1 MGNTYQTRGVIGNV
15 GLPVSGGIIREEHLN
30 NEFTNIIAA
39 FNAST
44 GHAHNGTDSPRV
56 TTLGANSELGT
67 TTTAI
72 TPGSATIDVG
82 TTGNKFRDA
91 FYSGTVDAAI
101 VKTAKLIDTN
111 GRDSIILSATST
123 AVNQFTAAN
132 SATGNDITLS
142 ATGSDTNVSMVLTPK
157 GSGLVKLAKDD
168 LAIGGTA
175 VTTTAAELN
184 VLDGDVTSIGTTA
197 VAGGD
202 GIITNDNGTMRSTS
216 VDTFDTYLSQT
227 QKELTNKTL
236 TSPTITTPQIN
247 DTSADHQYV
256 FAVSE
261 LAADRTVTLPLLT
274 GDDEFV
280 FKDHTQT
287 LTNKT
292 LTTTN
297 GINTGTGFVGIKN
310 GGSQSELRLYCEY
323 QNAHYLALQA
333 PAHGVFG
340 SGNKTLT
347 FPALNDTLVSR
358 TSTDTLTNKTID
370 VDDNPVSNIEVDN
383 FKASAI
389 VIESEGIGSNDN
401 DTTLPTSAAVKD
413 YVDTQVSGIS
423 ADIEGVTAGT
433 GLSGGGTT
441 GTVTLNID
449 TSITADLSTAQ
460 TLTNKTLTSPKIN
473 ENVALSSTATEL
485 NRLDGAF
492 VGSASASKAVI
503 LSSGGNFINDI
514 GSFKTQGFIDQGEY
528 NSLSAGTHTLD
539 WTNHGYIVILLT
551 GNVTL
556 VMGLPALVG
565 GTGNESGV
573 SAAAYCTLKVVQD
586 GTGSRSITWPSSSV
600 LKWAGGTAPTLTG
613 TANSCDVFTFFCHDT
628 AANGSLGSWYGFTAG
643 LNVS

>member
-44 GHAHNGTDSPRV
+44 GHVHNGTDSPRV

-82 TTGNKFRDA
+82 TSGNKFRDA

-123 AVNQFTAAN
+123 AVNQFTAIN

-168 LAIGGTA
+168 LAIDGTA

-202 GIITNDNGTMRSTS
+202 GIITSDNGTMRSTS

-227 QKELTNKTL
+227 TKTLTNKTL

-433 GLSGGGTT
+433 GLTGGGTSGTVSIAIDNTVATLT
-441 GTVTLNID
+441 GT
-449 TSITADLSTAQ
+449 Q
-460 TLTNKTLTSPKIN
+460 TLTNKHLGVTTEEYLSAGNMGSSKTL
-473 ENVALSSTATEL
+473 L
-485 NRLDGAF
+485 LDDDVIIEGTLDQTNCTITFNKTYAG
-492 VGSASASKAVI
+492 GSQMYGWTI
-503 LSSGGNFINDI
+503 LLKQGSGGN
-514 GSFKTQGFIDQGEY
+514 KT
-528 NSLSAGTHTLD
+528 
-539 WTNHGYIVILLT
+539 V
-551 GNVTL
+551 
-556 VMGLPALVG
+556 
-565 GTGNESGV
+565 
-573 SAAAYCTLKVVQD
+573 
-586 GTGSRSITWPSSSV
+586 TWPANI
-600 LKWAGGTAPTLTG
+600 KWADGGNAPTLSTV
-613 TANSCDVFTFFCHDT
+613 ADRYDVFSFIALSGGTI
-628 AANGSLGSWYGFTAG
+628 WGFHSGTDQY
-643 LNVS
+643 

>member
-44 GHAHNGTDSPRV
+44 GHVHNGTDSPRV

-82 TTGNKFRDA
+82 TSGNKFRDA

-123 AVNQFTAAN
+123 AVNQFTAIN

-168 LAIGGTA
+168 LAIDGTA

-197 VAGGD
+197 VVGGD

-247 DTSADHQYV
+247 DTSANHQYV

-297 GINTGTGFVGIKN
+297 SINTGTGFVAIKN
-310 GGSQSELRLYCEY
+310 GGARSELRLYCET
-323 QNAHYLALQA
+323 NNLHYLALQA
-333 PAHGVFG
+333 PPHGTFG
-340 SGNKTLT
+340 GNPTLT
-347 FPALNDTLVSR
+347 FPTPPLSGSDTLVSR
-358 TSTDTLTNKTID
+358 TSTDTLTNKTFNA
-370 VDDNPVSNIEVDN
+370 DNSSSGNTLSNVAVSHL
-383 FKASAI
+383 AGSAL
-389 VIESEGIGSNDN
+389 VTESEGIGSNDN

-433 GLSGGGTT
+433 GLTGGGTSGTVSIAIDNTVATLT
-441 GTVTLNID
+441 GT
-449 TSITADLSTAQ
+449 Q
-460 TLTNKTLTSPKIN
+460 TLTNKHLGVTTEEYLSAGNMGSTKTL
-473 ENVALSSTATEL
+473 L
-485 NRLDGAF
+485 LDDDVIIEGTLDQTNCTITFNKTYAG
-492 VGSASASKAVI
+492 GSQMYGWTI
-503 LSSGGNFINDI
+503 LLKQGSGGN
-514 GSFKTQGFIDQGEY
+514 KT
-528 NSLSAGTHTLD
+528 
-539 WTNHGYIVILLT
+539 V
-551 GNVTL
+551 
-556 VMGLPALVG
+556 
-565 GTGNESGV
+565 
-573 SAAAYCTLKVVQD
+573 
-586 GTGSRSITWPSSSV
+586 TWPAGI
-600 LKWAGGTAPTLTG
+600 KWADGGNAPTLSTV
-613 TANSCDVFTFFCHDT
+613 ADRYDVFSFIALSGGTI
-628 AANGSLGSWYGFTAG
+628 WGFHSGTDQY
-643 LNVS
+643 

>member
-82 TTGNKFRDA
+82 TSGNKFRDA

-175 VTTTAAELN
+175 VTTSADELN
-184 VLDGDVTSIGTTA
+184 ILDGDVTSIGTTA

-227 QKELTNKTL
+227 TKTLTNKTL
-236 TSPTITTPQIN
+236 TAPVISTISNTGTLTLPTSTDTLVGRATTDTLTNKTLTTATLTTSVFSGISTTASGNLQVKPATNILEIRGDDDPNYTGVAGQIKLNCHKNSHGQIIEAQPHSAGVTNTMLLPQGSN
-247 DTSADHQYV
+247 STL
-256 FAVSE
+256 VSE
-261 LAADRTVTLPLLT
+261 IA
-274 GDDEFV
+274 
-280 FKDHTQT
+280 TQT

-292 LTTTN
+292 LTSPVL
-297 GINTGTGFVGIKN
+297 NTGVS
-310 GGSQSELRLYCEY
+310 GS
-323 QNAHYLALQA
+323 
-333 PAHGVFG
+333 
-340 SGNKTLT
+340 
-347 FPALNDTLVSR
+347 
-358 TSTDTLTNKTID
+358 
-370 VDDNPVSNIEVDN
+370 
-383 FKASAI
+383 
-389 VIESEGIGSNDN
+389 
-401 DTTLPTSAAVKD
+401 AVKD
-413 YVDTQVSGIS
+413 EDDMASNSATHLATQQSIKAYVDAEVSSIQG
-423 ADIEGVTAGT
+423 DIEGVTAGT

-449 TSITADLSTAQ
+449 TSVTADLSTAQ
-460 TLTNKTLTSPKIN
+460 TLTNKHLGVTSEEYISLGNMGSSQALNLDADVVFVGTLNSTTCSITFTETFDNTKAYGFTLMLLQDGTGNRAATWPSSIRWADGGQAP
-473 ENVALSSTATEL
+473 ALSSTA
-485 NRLDGAF
+485 
-492 VGSASASKAVI
+492 
-503 LSSGGNFINDI
+503 
-514 GSFKTQGFIDQGEY
+514 
-528 NSLSAGTHTLD
+528 
-539 WTNHGYIVILLT
+539 
-551 GNVTL
+551 
-556 VMGLPALVG
+556 
-565 GTGNESGV
+565 
-573 SAAAYCTLKVVQD
+573 
-586 GTGSRSITWPSSSV
+586 SRY
-600 LKWAGGTAPTLTG
+600 
-613 TANSCDVFTFFCHDT
+613 DVFTFITYDAGANYHGFH
-628 AANGSLGSWYGFTAG
+628 AATNQY
-643 LNVS
+643 

>member
-44 GHAHNGTDSPRV
+44 GHDHNGTDSPRV

-82 TTGNKFRDA
+82 TSGNKFRDA

-123 AVNQFTAAN
+123 AVNQFTAIN

-197 VAGGD
+197 VVGGD

-247 DTSADHQYV
+247 DTSANHQYV

-261 LAADRTVTLPLLT
+261 LAADRTVTLPLLGGNDT
-274 GDDEFV
+274 FV
-280 FKDHTQT
+280 FASHTQT
-287 LTNKT
+287 L
-292 LTTTN
+292 
-297 GINTGTGFVGIKN
+297 
-310 GGSQSELRLYCEY
+310 
-323 QNAHYLALQA
+323 
-333 PAHGVFG
+333 
-340 SGNKTLT
+340 
-347 FPALNDTLVSR
+347 D
-358 TSTDTLTNKTID
+358 NKTID
-370 VDDNPVSNIEVDN
+370 
-383 FKASAI
+383 
-389 VIESEGIGSNDN
+389 
-401 DTTLPTSAAVKD
+401 
-413 YVDTQVSGIS
+413 
-423 ADIEGVTAGT
+423 
-433 GLSGGGTT
+433 GGT
-441 GTVTLNID
+441 
-449 TSITADLSTAQ
+449 
-460 TLTNKTLTSPKIN
+460 
-473 ENVALSSTATEL
+473 
-485 NRLDGAF
+485 
-492 VGSASASKAVI
+492 
-503 LSSGGNFINDI
+503 
-514 GSFKTQGFIDQGEY
+514 Y
-528 NSLSAGTHTLD
+528 
-539 WTNHGYIVILLT
+539 
-551 GNVTL
+551 
-556 VMGLPALVG
+556 
-565 GTGNESGV
+565 
-573 SAAAYCTLKVVQD
+573 
-586 GTGSRSITWPSSSV
+586 
-600 LKWAGGTAPTLTG
+600 
-613 TANSCDVFTFFCHDT
+613 
-628 AANGSLGSWYGFTAG
+628 
-643 LNVS
+643 

>member
-82 TTGNKFRDA
+82 TSGNKFRDA

-101 VKTAKLIDTN
+101 VKTAKLVDTN

-227 QKELTNKTL
+227 TKTLTNKTL
-236 TSPTITTPQIN
+236 TAPVISTISNTGTLTLPTSTDTLVGRATTDTLTNKTLTTATLTTSVFSGISTTASGNLQVKPATNILEIRGDDDPNYTGVAGQIKLNCHKNSHGQIIEAQPHSAGVTNTMLLPQGSN
-247 DTSADHQYV
+247 STL
-256 FAVSE
+256 VSE
-261 LAADRTVTLPLLT
+261 IA
-274 GDDEFV
+274 
-280 FKDHTQT
+280 TQT

-292 LTTTN
+292 LTSPVL
-297 GINTGTGFVGIKN
+297 NTGVS
-310 GGSQSELRLYCEY
+310 GS
-323 QNAHYLALQA
+323 
-333 PAHGVFG
+333 
-340 SGNKTLT
+340 
-347 FPALNDTLVSR
+347 
-358 TSTDTLTNKTID
+358 
-370 VDDNPVSNIEVDN
+370 
-383 FKASAI
+383 
-389 VIESEGIGSNDN
+389 
-401 DTTLPTSAAVKD
+401 AVKD
-413 YVDTQVSGIS
+413 EDDMASNSATHLATQQSIKAYVDAEVSSIQG
-423 ADIEGVTAGT
+423 DIEGVTAGT

-449 TSITADLSTAQ
+449 TSVTADLSTAQ
-460 TLTNKTLTSPKIN
+460 TLTNKHLGVTSEEYISLGNMGSSQALNLDADVVFVGTLNSTTCSITFTETFDNTKAYGFTLMLLQDGTGNRAATWPSSIRWADGGQAP
-473 ENVALSSTATEL
+473 ALSSTA
-485 NRLDGAF
+485 
-492 VGSASASKAVI
+492 
-503 LSSGGNFINDI
+503 
-514 GSFKTQGFIDQGEY
+514 
-528 NSLSAGTHTLD
+528 
-539 WTNHGYIVILLT
+539 
-551 GNVTL
+551 
-556 VMGLPALVG
+556 
-565 GTGNESGV
+565 
-573 SAAAYCTLKVVQD
+573 
-586 GTGSRSITWPSSSV
+586 SRY
-600 LKWAGGTAPTLTG
+600 
-613 TANSCDVFTFFCHDT
+613 DVFTFITYDAGANYHGFH
-628 AANGSLGSWYGFTAG
+628 AATNQY
-643 LNVS
+643 

>member
-82 TTGNKFRDA
+82 TSGNKFRDA

-101 VKTAKLIDTN
+101 VKTAKLVDTN

-202 GIITNDNGTMRSTS
+202 GIITSDAGVMRSTS

-227 QKELTNKTL
+227 TKTLTNKTL
-236 TSPTITTPQIN
+236 TAPVISTISNTGTLTLPTSTDTLVGRATTDTLTNKTLTTATLTTSVFSGISTTASGNLQVKPATNILEIRGDDDPNYTGVAGQIKLNCHKNSHGQIIEAQPHSAGVTNTMLLPQGSN
-247 DTSADHQYV
+247 STL
-256 FAVSE
+256 VSE
-261 LAADRTVTLPLLT
+261 IA
-274 GDDEFV
+274 
-280 FKDHTQT
+280 TQT

-292 LTTTN
+292 LTSPVL
-297 GINTGTGFVGIKN
+297 NTGVS
-310 GGSQSELRLYCEY
+310 GS
-323 QNAHYLALQA
+323 
-333 PAHGVFG
+333 
-340 SGNKTLT
+340 
-347 FPALNDTLVSR
+347 
-358 TSTDTLTNKTID
+358 
-370 VDDNPVSNIEVDN
+370 
-383 FKASAI
+383 
-389 VIESEGIGSNDN
+389 
-401 DTTLPTSAAVKD
+401 AVKD
-413 YVDTQVSGIS
+413 EDDMASNSATHLATQQSIKAYVDAEVSSIQG
-423 ADIEGVTAGT
+423 DIEGVTAGT

-449 TSITADLSTAQ
+449 TSVTADLSTAQ
-460 TLTNKTLTSPKIN
+460 TLTNKHLGVTSEEYISLGNMGSSQALNLDADVVFVGTLNSTTCSITFTETFDNTKAYGFTLMLLQDGTGNRAATWPSSIRWADGGQAP
-473 ENVALSSTATEL
+473 ALSSTA
-485 NRLDGAF
+485 
-492 VGSASASKAVI
+492 
-503 LSSGGNFINDI
+503 
-514 GSFKTQGFIDQGEY
+514 
-528 NSLSAGTHTLD
+528 
-539 WTNHGYIVILLT
+539 
-551 GNVTL
+551 
-556 VMGLPALVG
+556 
-565 GTGNESGV
+565 
-573 SAAAYCTLKVVQD
+573 
-586 GTGSRSITWPSSSV
+586 SRY
-600 LKWAGGTAPTLTG
+600 
-613 TANSCDVFTFFCHDT
+613 DVFTFITYDAGANYHGFH
-628 AANGSLGSWYGFTAG
+628 AATNQY
-643 LNVS
+643 

>member
-82 TTGNKFRDA
+82 TSGNKFRDA

-157 GSGLVKLAKDD
+157 GSGLVKLAKDH

-175 VTTTAAELN
+175 VTTTADELN

-297 GINTGTGFVGIKN
+297 SINTGTGFVAIKN
-310 GGSQSELRLYCEY
+310 GGARSELRLYCESAN
-323 QNAHYLALQA
+323 QHYLALQA
-333 PAHGVFG
+333 PAHGTFG
-340 SGNKTLT
+340 GNPTLT
-347 FPALNDTLVSR
+347 FPTPSGNGSDTLVSR
-358 TSTDTLTNKTID
+358 TSNDTLTNKSFDANSSSSGNTL
-370 VDDNPVSNIEVDN
+370 SNVA
-383 FKASAI
+383 FSHLAGSTY
-389 VIESEGIGSNDN
+389 VTESEGIGSNDN

-449 TSITADLSTAQ
+449 TAVTADLTTAQ
-460 TLTNKTLTSPKIN
+460 TLTNKHLGVTSEEYLSLGNMGSSKSLNLDDDVVFLGTLNSASCTISFTETFDNSKAYGFTLILLQDGSGNRAVSWPASIRWADGGN
-473 ENVALSSTATEL
+473 APAISSTA
-485 NRLDGAF
+485 
-492 VGSASASKAVI
+492 
-503 LSSGGNFINDI
+503 
-514 GSFKTQGFIDQGEY
+514 
-528 NSLSAGTHTLD
+528 
-539 WTNHGYIVILLT
+539 
-551 GNVTL
+551 
-556 VMGLPALVG
+556 
-565 GTGNESGV
+565 
-573 SAAAYCTLKVVQD
+573 
-586 GTGSRSITWPSSSV
+586 SRY
-600 LKWAGGTAPTLTG
+600 
-613 TANSCDVFTFFCHDT
+613 DVFTFITYDAGANYHGFH
-628 AANGSLGSWYGFTAG
+628 AATNQY
-643 LNVS
+643 

>member
-82 TTGNKFRDA
+82 TSGNKFRDA

-157 GSGLVKLAKDD
+157 GSGLVKVAKDD

-297 GINTGTGFVGIKN
+297 SINTGTGFVAIKN
-310 GGSQSELRLYCEY
+310 GGVRSELRLYCESS
-323 QNAHYLALQA
+323 NAHYLALQA
-333 PAHGVFG
+333 PAHGTFG
-340 SGNKTLT
+340 GNPTLT
-347 FPALNDTLVSR
+347 FPTPSQSSSDTLVSK
-358 TSTDTLTNKTID
+358 TSTDTLTNKTVTSLKETAVTD
-370 VDDNPVSNIEVDN
+370 TTATGTETLDLAASNI
-383 FKASAI
+383 FM
-389 VIESEGIGSNDN
+389 
-401 DTTLPTSAAVKD
+401 
-413 YVDTQVSGIS
+413 
-423 ADIEGVTAGT
+423 
-433 GLSGGGTT
+433 
-441 GTVTLNID
+441 
-449 TSITADLSTAQ
+449 
-460 TLTNKTLTSPKIN
+460 LT
-473 ENVALSSTATEL
+473 
-485 NRLDGAF
+485 
-492 VGSASASKAVI
+492 
-503 LSSGGNFINDI
+503 
-514 GSFKTQGFIDQGEY
+514 
-528 NSLSAGTHTLD
+528 
-539 WTNHGYIVILLT
+539 LT
-551 GNVTL
+551 GNT
-556 VMGLPALVG
+556 
-565 GTGNESGV
+565 TINV
-573 SAAAYCTLKVVQD
+573 SNPPTD
-586 GTGSRSITWPSSSV
+586 GSV
-600 LKWAGGTAPTLTG
+600 LGFTIKIKNNASNPYSVTWNISGLKWQGGLAPAMT
-613 TANSCDVFTFFCHDT
+613 NSTNAIDVFTFFT
-628 AANGSLGSWYGFTAG
+628 QYVGSTQEYYGFTAAK
-643 LNVS
+643 NMA

>member
-1 MGNTYQTRGVIGNV
+1 MGNTYQVRTVTQNGV
-15 GLPVSGGIIREEHLN
+15 GLPTSGGIIKEEHLN
-30 NEFTNIIAA
+30 DEFTSIIGA
-39 FNAST
+39 FNAAS
-44 GHAHNGTDSPRV
+44 GHTHNGTDSARV
-56 TTLGANSELGT
+56 TVIGPAGKFSTDANAFFPTNTGAVGLGKQN
-67 TTTAI
+67 
-72 TPGSATIDVG
+72 
-82 TTGNKFRDA
+82 
-91 FYSGTVDAAI
+91 
-101 VKTAKLIDTN
+101 
-111 GRDSIILSATST
+111 
-123 AVNQFTAAN
+123 
-132 SATGNDITLS
+132 
-142 ATGSDTNVSMVLTPK
+142 
-157 GSGLVKLAKDD
+157 
-168 LAIGGTA
+168 
-175 VTTTAAELN
+175 
-184 VLDGDVTSIGTTA
+184 
-197 VAGGD
+197 
-202 GIITNDNGTMRSTS
+202 
-216 VDTFDTYLSQT
+216 
-227 QKELTNKTL
+227 
-236 TSPTITTPQIN
+236 
-247 DTSADHQYV
+247 
-256 FAVSE
+256 
-261 LAADRTVTLPLLT
+261 
-274 GDDEFV
+274 FV
-280 FKDHTQT
+280 FKDLHIDNIVMDGNTITTITSGNLIVDPYTYKLEVKGGTTPSTTSGMIQLNCENNSHGQTVKGQAHGLKASNTLLLPGGTVIGDTGTSDDTSTTTLVSDAGHQT

-292 LTTTN
+292 LTTATLTTPIFS
-297 GINTGTGFVGIKN
+297 GISTT
-310 GGSQSELRLYCEY
+310 
-323 QNAHYLALQA
+323 A
-333 PAHGVFG
+333 
-340 SGNKTLT
+340 SGNLQVKSATNILEIRGDDDPGAT
-347 FPALNDTLVSR
+347 GVAGQIKLNCHKNSHGQIIEAQPHSTSTTNKMFLPQGADSTLVSR
-358 TSTDTLTNKTID
+358 VSSDTLSNKTINLTNNTISGNTAEFNTALSDGSFATLAGSEALTNKNID
-370 VDDNPVSNIEVDN
+370 VDSNNVSNIEVDN